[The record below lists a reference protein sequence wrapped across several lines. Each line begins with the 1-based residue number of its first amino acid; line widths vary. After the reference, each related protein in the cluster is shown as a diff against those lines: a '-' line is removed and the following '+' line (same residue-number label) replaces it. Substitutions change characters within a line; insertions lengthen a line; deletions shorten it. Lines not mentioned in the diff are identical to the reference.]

1 MAPSVM
7 SISQRESIYRGAWY
21 SCRHHHGRSLL
32 ECSCK
37 SLGIMTLEVVA
48 NSLNNRLEFT
58 NFDQIKYQFIY
69 EKMS

>member
-1 MAPSVM
+1 MTPSVI
-7 SISQRESIYRGAWY
+7 SISQGESIYRGAWY
-21 SCRHHHGRSLL
+21 SCSHHHGISLV

-37 SLGIMTLEVVA
+37 CLGIMTLEVVV
-48 NSLNNRLEFT
+48 NSLNHRLEFT